1 MINPPLDVSLSY
13 FLDLAESRARLT
25 PRRVAVVDYSW
36 GSREE
41 YTYHDMERAASATA
55 AILSGMGVGKGDVV
69 SVLSY
74 NNVEYVY
81 LFLATAKVGYILAPL
96 NWRLSPPELAFMID
110 DLKPKVIFYHPEL
123 QGTLEKALREASH
136 RPGRLVSIE
145 ALRGVGSKAP
155 SSLRKA
161 RVDLED
167 IQMLLYTGGTTG
179 KPKAAMIPYRQT
191 LFNAL
196 NTVLSWG
203 LTPEDSSPL
212 LFPMFHTGGWHVITV
227 PLYLVGGRVVLT
239 KRFDPDEAVEIIERE
254 RCTVVIG
261 VPTMFF
267 LMAKSPRFREAR
279 FESVRFFKSG
289 GGMSPLGLM
298 REYWSKGKMY
308 FQGYG
313 LTEAGPNLFYTPPED
328 MERKPMSVGKP
339 GLFVEVRIVKEDG
352 SEAAPGEV
360 GELWVRG
367 PIVFAGYWNRPEET
381 REAIVDGWVRTGDLF
396 TRDEDGHYYFVE
408 RKKFMIKTGGEN
420 VYPSEV
426 EDAIRQHPA
435 VEEVAVF
442 GVPDPKW
449 GEAVAAVVKLREG
462 ARLTLEELKEFL
474 KPRLAGYKIPKYL
487 WVVDEVPKTPVGKV
501 DYVRLRR
508 QYSRRV
514 GADGR

>member
-1 MINPPLDVSLSY
+1 MQNLPIDVSLSR
-13 FLDLAESRARLT
+13 FLDLARSRARLT
-25 PRRVAVVDYSW
+25 PHRVAFVDYSW

-41 YTYHDMERAASATA
+41 YTYLDMERAANATA
-55 AILSGMGVGKGDVV
+55 VMLHGMGVGKGDVV
-69 SVLSY
+69 SVISY

-81 LFLATAKVGYILAPL
+81 LFLATAKLGYMLAPL
-96 NWRLSPPELAFMID
+96 NWRLSPQELAFMID
-110 DLKPKVIFYHPEL
+110 DVEPKVVFYHSEL
-123 QGTLEKALREASH
+123 RGLLE
-136 RPGRLVSIE
+136 E
-145 ALRGVGSKAP
+145 ALDKANHKPRSLVDIARLRGAAARLHGEVKGV
-155 SSLRKA
+155 

-179 KPKAAMIPYRQT
+179 RPKAAMIPYRQT
-191 LFNAL
+191 LYNAL

-203 LTPEDSSPL
+203 LTAEDSSPL
-212 LFPMFHTGGWHVITV
+212 LFPFFHTGGWHVITV
-227 PLYLVGGRVVLT
+227 PLYLVGGKVVLT
-239 KRFDPDEAVEIIERE
+239 KRFDPDEAIDLIEKE

-261 VPTMFF
+261 VPTMFY
-267 LMAKSPRFREAR
+267 LMAKSPKFRDAR

-289 GGMSPLGLM
+289 GGMSPLSLM
-298 REYWSKGKMY
+298 KEYWAKGKPY

-313 LTEAGPNLFYTPPED
+313 LTEAGPNLFYTPLED

-339 GLFVEVRIVKEDG
+339 GLFVEVKIVKEDG

-367 PIVFAGYWNRPEET
+367 PIVFAGYWKRPEET
-381 REAIVDGWVRTGDLF
+381 RETVADGWVRTGDLF

-408 RKKFMIKTGGEN
+408 RKKFMVKTGGEN

-426 EDAIRQHPA
+426 EEAIRQHPA

-462 ARLTLEELKEFL
+462 ASLTLDELKSFL
-474 KPRLAGYKIPKYL
+474 KPKLAGYKIPKYL
-487 WVVDEVPKTPVGKV
+487 WVVDEIPKTPVGKI
-501 DYVRLRR
+501 DYTRLKRE
-508 QYSRRV
+508 YSRKVEGGKR
-514 GADGR
+514 